1 MKLCT
6 IIALII
12 LLTLSGCSASIG
24 NGLIQFQADPFGTRE
39 DVKQLKAFD
48 AQVLQA
54 FQKQEAQLNAKFE
67 TLEK

>member
-1 MKLCT
+1 MRLVLLL
-6 IIALII
+6 ALII
-12 LLTLSGCSASIG
+12 LTGCSASIG

-54 FQKQEAQLNAKFE
+54 FKAQETQLNEKFE
-67 TLEK
+67 ALEK